1 MADHANPGH
10 HSSPDDEYAFTP
22 EGASYEHTDAA
33 VGPVAKFLFWLFVA
47 AVATHFGLA
56 GVYKLLIDQ
65 GVKAEAGE
73 RRYPLATSEETRL
86 PPVPRL
92 QQFPRNELY
101 AFSNEERDRLES
113 YGWENKAA
121 GTVHIPIDEAMRLT
135 VERGLPVQA
144 ADPAQTSSLGL
155 MPADSSSGRT
165 MEKRR
170 Q

>member
-1 MADHANPGH
+1 MAHHPAGGH
-10 HSSPDDEYAFTP
+10 GSPDDEYAATP
-22 EGASYEHTDAA
+22 EGAAYEHTDAA
-33 VGPVAKFLFWLFVA
+33 AAPVAKFLIWLFVA
-47 AVATHFGLA
+47 ALLTHVGLA

-65 GVKAEAGE
+65 GVRQEASE
-73 RRYPLATSEETRL
+73 RRYPIAAAETPRL

-92 QQFPRNELY
+92 QQHPPDELRTFRTDE
-101 AFSNEERDRLES
+101 ANRLDS

-121 GTVHIPIDEAMRLT
+121 GTVRIPIAEAMRLT

-144 ADPAQTSSLGL
+144 VDPAQTTGLGM

-165 MEKRR
+165 LERRR

>member
-1 MADHANPGH
+1 MAEHPAAGH
-10 HSSPDDEYAFTP
+10 HASPDDEYASTP
-22 EGASYEHTDAA
+22 EGAGYEHTDAA

-47 AVATHFGLA
+47 AIVTHFGLA
-56 GVYKLLIDQ
+56 GVYTLLIDQ
-65 GVKAEAGE
+65 GIESEAAE
-73 RRYPLATSEETRL
+73 RRYPLAASDEPRL

-101 AFSNEERDRLES
+101 TFGREETARLDS
-113 YGWENKAA
+113 YGWESKEA

-144 ADPAQTSSLGL
+144 ADPARSSALGM

-165 MEKRR
+165 MERRR